1 MSDVNV
7 RLEIKDGSRE
17 DDAAV
22 EKKQTKYQN
31 NIPINELWSLDE
43 TLTEHILPRISAFR
57 KMERHGYP
65 ILDDDHRDVLNAS
78 DTYVSSTTL
87 KDSRQQQTGDDDP
100 RNAADWENILYDI
113 EKGFEAHQNLIGY
126 GDAFGKTTEE
136 NEKIMQK
143 GLNLFAKYYGHLWD

>member
-1 MSDVNV
+1 MSNV
-7 RLEIKDGSRE
+7 EFRPEIKDGSPE
-17 DDAAV
+17 DDATV
-22 EKKQTKYQN
+22 EKSQN
-31 NIPINELWSLDE
+31 AYRSSISINELWSLDE
-43 TLTEHILPRISAFR
+43 TLTEHILPRIKAFR

-65 ILDDDHRDVLNAS
+65 ILDDDHSEVLNAS

-87 KDSRQQQTGDDDP
+87 KDSRQQQNGDDDP

-113 EKGFEAHQNLIGY
+113 EKGFEAHRNLIGY
-126 GDAFGKTTEE
+126 GEEPGATEE

>member
-22 EKKQTKYQN
+22 EKKQSKYQN
-31 NIPINELWSLDE
+31 NIPINELWCLDE
-43 TLTEHILPRISAFR
+43 TFTDYILPRISAVR

-65 ILDDDHRDVLNAS
+65 VLDEECIS
-78 DTYVSSTTL
+78 
-87 KDSRQQQTGDDDP
+87 KQSRQQQNGDEDL
-100 RNAADWENILYDI
+100 RAAADWENILYDI
-113 EKGFEAHQNLIGY
+113 EKGFEAHRNLIGY
-126 GDAFGKTTEE
+126 GEEPGATEE